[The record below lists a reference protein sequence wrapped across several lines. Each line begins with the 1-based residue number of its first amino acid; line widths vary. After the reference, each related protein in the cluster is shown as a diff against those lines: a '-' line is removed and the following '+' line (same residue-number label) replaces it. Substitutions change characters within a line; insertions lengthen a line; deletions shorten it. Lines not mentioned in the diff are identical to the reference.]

1 MKLRKPSSGF
11 YRWWNSYSGRR
22 IVSAAYS
29 IGASIVIM
37 GAMFKILHF
46 PIGNLMLGIGMSV
59 ESFIFAL
66 GIFDKPYREYDWSRI
81 FNFKAEDDERI
92 DVKTIASA
100 VQGGVQTAF
109 VNPSG
114 EVTSADFQQVYC
126 MEGQPQ
132 TGGGVGGTIIVQ
144 GGGGGNAGSV
154 GNGEVG
160 VYGGGGA
167 INFGEALTEE
177 DVIKLS
183 DGIKNLTLTA
193 ENLQKLADVALVAN
207 GLAKNIETASEMAAS
222 FADTQQKLNTTAETL
237 ASSYQN
243 VNSEIDQVVSS
254 TRSYSGNVDNVNKS
268 LTSINAIYEIQ
279 LRHIQAQTE
288 NLQQQ
293 AESIRRATENVDG
306 VSADMDKMKE
316 AANVAQM
323 ESQRY
328 QNATKKLSKQVED
341 LNAIYGNMLNA
352 LS

>member
-29 IGASIVIM
+29 LGASIVIL
-37 GAMFKILHF
+37 GAMFKILHY

-66 GIFDKPYREYDWSRI
+66 GIFDKPYREYDWNKI
-81 FNFKAEDDERI
+81 FNFKAEDDERL

-109 VNPSG
+109 VQPSATG
-114 EVTSADFQQVYC
+114 EVVPSDFQQIY
-126 MEGQPQ
+126 GP
-132 TGGGVGGTIIVQ
+132 GGTVVVQ
-144 GGGGGNAGSV
+144 QGNGGENAGV
-154 GNGEVG
+154 TGNG
-160 VYGGGGA
+160 
-167 INFGEALTEE
+167 INFGEVLSEE
-177 DVIKLS
+177 DIIKLS

-193 ENLQKLADVALVAN
+193 ENLQTLANVALAAN
-207 GLAKNIETASEMAAS
+207 GFAKNIESASEMAAT
-222 FADTQQKLNTTAETL
+222 FADTQQKLNSSAETL
-237 ASSYQN
+237 ASSYQG
-243 VNSEIDQVVSS
+243 VNAEMDNVVST
-254 TRSYSGNVDNVNKS
+254 TRSYSGNVENVNRS
-268 LTSINAIYEIQ
+268 LSSINSIYEIQ

-288 NLQQQ
+288 SLSQQ
-293 AESIRRATENVDG
+293 AEAIKQATAHIDG
-306 VSADMDKMKE
+306 VATDMDKMKE
-316 AANVAQM
+316 AAAAAQM

-328 QNATKKLSKQVED
+328 QAATRKLTKQVED

>member
-1 MKLRKPSSGF
+1 M
-11 YRWWNSYSGRR
+11 
-22 IVSAAYS
+22 
-29 IGASIVIM
+29 IM
-37 GAMFKILHF
+37 GAMFKILHL
-46 PIGNLMLGIGMSV
+46 PVGNIMLGIGMSV

-92 DVKTIASA
+92 DAKSIASA

-109 VNPSG
+109 LNPTG
-114 EVTSADFQQVYC
+114 EPADGEMQQVYGG
-126 MEGQPQ
+126 EGGQPQ
-132 TGGGVGGTIIVQ
+132 IIGGGGTIIVQ
-144 GGGGGNAGSV
+144 GGGGSVAGDSA
-154 GNGEVG
+154 G
-160 VYGGGGA
+160 VQVSGGGGA
-167 INFGEALTEE
+167 INFGEALTGE

-193 ENLQKLADVALVAN
+193 ENLQKLADVALQAN
-207 GLAKNIETASEMAAS
+207 GLAKNIETASEMAAG
-222 FADTQQKLNTTAETL
+222 FAETQQKLNATAETL

-243 VNSEIDQVVSS
+243 VNSEIDQVVNS
-254 TRSYSGNVDNVNKS
+254 TRSYSGKVENVNQS
-268 LTSINAIYEIQ
+268 LSSINAIYEIQ

-293 AESIRRATENVDG
+293 VEAIRRATENVDG
-306 VSADMDKMKE
+306 VSANMDVMKE
-316 AANVAQM
+316 AAHVAQQ

-328 QNATKKLSKQVED
+328 QNATRRLSKQVED

>member
-22 IVSAAYS
+22 IVSATYS
-29 IGASIVIM
+29 LGAAIVIM
-37 GAMFKILHF
+37 GAMFKILHL
-46 PIGNLMLGIGMSV
+46 PVGNIMLGIGMSV

-92 DVKTIASA
+92 DAKSIASA

-109 VNPSG
+109 LNPTG
-114 EVTSADFQQVYC
+114 ASADGEMQQVYGG
-126 MEGQPQ
+126 EGQSQ
-132 TGGGVGGTIIVQ
+132 IVGGGGTIIVQ
-144 GGGGGNAGSV
+144 GGGVAGESAGGQV
-154 GNGEVG
+154 T
-160 VYGGGGA
+160 GGGA

-193 ENLQKLADVALVAN
+193 ENLQKLADVALQAN
-207 GLAKNIETASEMAAS
+207 GLAKNIETASEMAAG
-222 FADTQQKLNTTAETL
+222 FAETQQKLNATAETL

-243 VNSEIDQVVSS
+243 VNSEIDQVVNS
-254 TRSYSGNVDNVNKS
+254 TRSYSGKVENVNQS
-268 LTSINAIYEIQ
+268 LSSINAIYEIQ

-293 AESIRRATENVDG
+293 VEAIRRATENVDG
-306 VSADMDKMKE
+306 VSANMDVMKE
-316 AANVAQM
+316 AAHVAQQ

-328 QNATKKLSKQVED
+328 QNATRRLSKQVED

>member
-11 YRWWNSYSGRR
+11 YRWWNSYTGRR
-22 IVSAAYS
+22 IVSATYS
-29 IGASIVIM
+29 LGAAIVIM
-37 GAMFKILHF
+37 GAMFKILHL
-46 PIGNLMLGIGMSV
+46 PVGNIMLGIGMSV

-92 DVKTIASA
+92 DAKSIASA

-109 VNPSG
+109 MYPTG
-114 EVTSADFQQVYC
+114 EPADGEMQQVYGG
-126 MEGQPQ
+126 EGQPQ
-132 TGGGVGGTIIVQ
+132 IVGGGTIIVQ
-144 GGGGGNAGSV
+144 GGSGGVAGVSEDIQV
-154 GNGEVG
+154 S
-160 VYGGGGA
+160 GGGGA

-177 DVIKLS
+177 DVIRLS

-193 ENLQKLADVALVAN
+193 ENLQKLADVALQAN
-207 GLAKNIETASEMAAS
+207 GLAKNIETASEMAAG
-222 FADTQQKLNTTAETL
+222 FAETQQKLNATAETL

-243 VNSEIDQVVSS
+243 VNSEIDQVVNS
-254 TRSYSGNVDNVNKS
+254 TRSYSGKVENVNQS
-268 LTSINAIYEIQ
+268 LSSINAIYEIQ

-293 AESIRRATENVDG
+293 VEAIRRATENVDG
-306 VSADMDKMKE
+306 VSANMDVMKE
-316 AANVAQM
+316 AAHVAQQ

-328 QNATKKLSKQVED
+328 QNATRRLSKQVED